1 MIIAAGNMDM
11 LNTGVA
17 TIVIACALCVYDNP
31 IGLFFFPMGM
41 LMVIFGVLARDD
53 AERMRVR
60 NR

>member
-1 MIIAAGNMDM
+1 MDM